1 MESSYFIAHNRQLR
15 ALGLD
20 SIEELQV
27 KKTVRDLVSF
37 YFFPF
42 VPFLLSFLP
51 PSFSFPLP
59 FLPFSYVWAPAGY
72 LGMWGWGTGG
82 GGVGINF
89 RKNSLRRT
97 TLPWWWT
104 LRLTCHMR
112 SLYPC
117 SWERVAGLIWHIGG
131 SQLIVE
137 WVIFLIF
144 L

>member
-59 FLPFSYVWAPAGY
+59 SPPLSSFLLCMGSCRVLGYV
-72 LGMWGWGTGG
+72 
-82 GGVGINF
+82 GVGDRWGRGWNQF
-89 RKNSLRRT
+89 
-97 TLPWWWT
+97 
-104 LRLTCHMR
+104 
-112 SLYPC
+112 
-117 SWERVAGLIWHIGG
+117 
-131 SQLIVE
+131 
-137 WVIFLIF
+137 
-144 L
+144 